1 MTEEQIRAVTIGELA
16 PLSAPIRLVDYD
28 PDWPERFRREADRI
42 RAVLF
47 DRVLLLEHVGS
58 TAVPGLPAKP
68 IIDMLLVLAN
78 SAHEPAYVPAME
90 GAGYVLR
97 IREPDWNEHRLFKGP
112 ESNINLHVFS
122 SGCPEIARM
131 LAFRDWLRTNTS
143 DRDLYARTKLELA
156 HKNWKYVQN
165 YADAETA
172 VVEQIMA
179 RARRYRPAGLASRN
193 RISAQSCGGTGR
205 RRSG

>member
-1 MTEEQIRAVTIGELA
+1 VEEERGDPDGSMTEDQLRAVTIGELV
-16 PLSAPIRLVDYD
+16 PLSAPIRLFEYD
-28 PDWPERFRREADRI
+28 PDWPDRFRREAERI
-42 RAVLF
+42 RAVLG
-47 DRVLLLEHVGS
+47 DRVLQLEHVGS
-58 TAVPGLPAKP
+58 TAVPGLHAKP

-78 SAHEPAYVPAME
+78 SADEPAYVPAME

-122 SGCPEIARM
+122 TGCPEVARM
-131 LAFRDWLRTNTS
+131 LAFRDWLRINSS

-156 HKNWKYVQN
+156 RKNWMYVQN
-165 YADAETA
+165 YADAKTV

-179 RARRYRPAGLASRN
+179 RARNGV
-193 RISAQSCGGTGR
+193 
-205 RRSG
+205 

>member
-1 MTEEQIRAVTIGELA
+1 MTEDQLRAVTIGELVL
-16 PLSAPIRLVDYD
+16 LSAPIRLFEYD
-28 PDWPERFRREADRI
+28 PDWPERFRREAERI
-42 RAVLF
+42 RAVLGN
-47 DRVLLLEHVGS
+47 RVLQLEHVGS
-58 TAVPGLPAKP
+58 TAVPGLHAKP

-78 SAHEPAYVPAME
+78 SGDEPAYVPAKE

-122 SGCPEIARM
+122 TGCPQVARM
-131 LAFRDWLRTNTS
+131 PAFRDWLRINSS

-156 HKNWKYVQN
+156 RKNWMYVQN
-165 YADAETA
+165 YADAKSV

-179 RARRYRPAGLASRN
+179 RARNGV
-193 RISAQSCGGTGR
+193 
-205 RRSG
+205 